1 MAPGPLPLIIVVCGF
16 SPMRFMVLLSSMFSL
31 YVPARTYTVSL
42 GFAAFTAFCMVGK
55 SSGTVI
61 VADRDSIGYCLTG
74 SALSVKADSSISVHK
89 KVMIIEWKILLKYNT
104 KYALLELGN

>member
-16 SPMRFMVLLSSMFSL
+16 SPMMFMVLLSSMFSL

-74 SALSVKADSSISVHK
+74 SALSAKADSNVNVH
-89 KVMIIEWKILLKYNT
+89 KVMIIEWKIVPKCNT
-104 KYALLELGN
+104 KHVIFELGN